1 MSRLIIRNGMV
12 LTLDLAGTYFER
24 GTLVIDGD
32 RIVSVG
38 DGTAPVTDQPGD
50 RAIDASGKIVM
61 PGLID
66 LHYHTALGKGYNDH
80 LPLWEYLDEC
90 WYPIVRAVDP
100 EAAYW
105 AALVS
110 YTESI
115 KAGVTTVND
124 MYRQLGALAQAAADI
139 GIRAVLSSDA
149 ALPEHGL
156 DTLAD
161 NASAYAASHGKAE
174 GRIEVWVGIDW
185 LPTVDLAFLRDA
197 RSLADELGTGV
208 HIHLNESMSEVEDS
222 LERFGTR
229 PAHVY
234 HQAGLLGPD
243 VVAAH
248 SVCLDDSE
256 IRLLAETGAH
266 VSHNPSSNA
275 KLGNGIARVPEML
288 RSGINVGLGHDACE
302 CNNSADMFEVMK
314 FASLVHRAR
323 WADASLMPAEM
334 VLRMATNSGA
344 RALGHDTGRLQPG
357 SKADIILIDT
367 GNAIFTPLLTDSA
380 AHVQSHLV
388 FAANGSVVDTSIIDG
403 RIVMQGRRLVFVD
416 EQQVV
421 HEANAAFR
429 RIRDRLVV
437 VRR

>member
-1 MSRLIIRNGMV
+1 MPRLIIRNGMI
-12 LTLDLAGTYFER
+12 LTLDMAGTYFDR
-24 GTLVIDGD
+24 GTLVIDRD
-32 RIVSVG
+32 RIVSID
-38 DGTAPVTDQPGD
+38 DGSVPVADQPGD
-50 RAIDASGKIVM
+50 ETIDASGKIVM

-124 MYRQLGALAQAAADI
+124 MYRQLGALAQAAEDI
-139 GIRAVLSSDA
+139 GIRAVLSNDA

-161 NASAYAASHGKAE
+161 NADAYTANHGKAG

-185 LPTVDLAFLRDA
+185 LPTVDMPFLRDA
-197 RSLADELGTGV
+197 RSLADDLGTGV
-208 HIHLNESMSEVEDS
+208 HIHLNESMSEVDDS
-222 LERFGTR
+222 LERFGMR

-234 HQAGLLGPD
+234 HQAGLLAPD
-243 VVAAH
+243 VIAAH

-256 IRLLAETGAH
+256 ISLLAETGTH

-275 KLGNGIARVPEML
+275 KLGNGVARVPEML

-314 FASLVHRAR
+314 FASFIHRAK
-323 WADASLMPAEM
+323 WADASLMPAEL

-357 SKADIILIDT
+357 SKADVILIDT
-367 GNAIFTPLLTDSA
+367 DNVMFTPLITDST

-416 EQQVV
+416 EKRIVR
-421 HEANAAFR
+421 EANTAFR
-429 RIRDRLVV
+429 RIKDNLVV
-437 VRR
+437 LRR